1 MTRSQGEA
9 HTPLTL
15 LLASLLFL
23 NTLDYLTTSYSII
36 VGLKEANPF
45 VQRILDMDFKL
56 FTQIKLVNAS
66 VMLTLTTLL
75 ALLLETR
82 LARNIKNTKLYDLL
96 VYASSGVVGFYLGV
110 VANNVLQ
117 ILAYHTFLAK

>member
-1 MTRSQGEA
+1 MTRSQGE
-9 HTPLTL
+9 TQTTLSL

-23 NTLDYLTTSYSII
+23 NTLDYITTSYSII

-45 VQRILDMDFKL
+45 VQRILDTDFKL

-66 VMLTLTTLL
+66 VMITLATLL

-82 LARNIKNTKLYDLL
+82 LSRNIKNTKLYDLL
-96 VYASSGVVGFYLGV
+96 VYISSGVVGFYLGV
-110 VANNVLQ
+110 VTNNVLQ
-117 ILAYHTFLAK
+117 MLVLHFLR